1 MAIYLCRWPNG
12 EFSIVNAK
20 TKDDAIELLDEWGN
34 AEQASLTRMTD
45 CMFDFRLSDDGKI
58 ELANIAESTEDHIM
72 KTCYP
77 DLSNALAKAEWD
89 DTGQAYSE
97 EGRKQ
102 VRDAVESERK
112 RLWNSQPPAREAETL
127 VGRDIQ
133 RQLGAA
139 SVVVNRIVQ
148 GAARKRLKSKDGD
161 GGKPN

>member
-45 CMFDFRLSDDGKI
+45 CMFDFRLNDDGKI
-58 ELANIAESTEDHIM
+58 ELSNIAESTEDYIM

-77 DLSNALAKAEWD
+77 DLRGALTEAEHD
-89 DTGQAYSE
+89 DTGTYSE
-97 EGRKQ
+97 EGQKQ
-102 VRDAVESERK
+102 VRDAVESERN
-112 RLWNSQPPAREAETL
+112 RLWESQPPAKEAETL

-133 RQLGAA
+133 KQLGAA

-148 GAARKRLKSKDGD
+148 EAARTRLKSKDGD

>member
-20 TKDDAIELLDEWGN
+20 TKNDAIELLDEWGN

-45 CMFDFRLSDDGKI
+45 CMLDFRLSDDGKI

-72 KTCYP
+72 TICYP

-89 DTGQAYSE
+89 DNEQAYSE

-112 RLWNSQPPAREAETL
+112 RLWDSQPPAREAETL

-133 RQLGAA
+133 KQLGAA

-148 GAARKRLKSKDGD
+148 VAAGKRLRSTDGD
-161 GGKPN
+161 GGRPN

>member
-1 MAIYLCRWPNG
+1 MAICLCRWPNG

-34 AEQASLTRMTD
+34 AEQGS
-45 CMFDFRLSDDGKI
+45 
-58 ELANIAESTEDHIM
+58 
-72 KTCYP
+72 
-77 DLSNALAKAEWD
+77 
-89 DTGQAYSE
+89 
-97 EGRKQ
+97 KQ

-112 RLWNSQPPAREAETL
+112 RLWDSQPPAREAETL